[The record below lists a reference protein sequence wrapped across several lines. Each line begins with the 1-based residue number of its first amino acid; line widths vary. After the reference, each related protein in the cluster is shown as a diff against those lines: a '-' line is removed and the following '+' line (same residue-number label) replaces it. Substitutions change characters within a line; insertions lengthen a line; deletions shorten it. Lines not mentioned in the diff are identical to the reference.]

1 MWPTFRYCFFRG
13 EVRSLER
20 ALGVFEAGD
29 VKSRAAAV
37 AAALSPWLCVCSGS
51 GASRI

>member
-1 MWPTFRYCFFRG
+1 MWPTFHYCLFRG
-13 EVRSLER
+13 KVRSSER
-20 ALGVFEAGD
+20 ALGVFEVGD

-37 AAALSPWLCVCSGS
+37 AAALSSWLYFCSGS